1 MTTTELQDYV
11 PEEEWPPVSTMLDG
25 FGDQTL
31 PASPALASTKI
42 ALEAAD
48 GTAIE
53 YSFLTAS
60 QLTWTEGTASG
71 TADYKA
77 IEARPEI
84 FIIDFVRGQGP
95 RGGDGGGRGSA
106 RGGDG
111 GAQDGGAQ
119 DTNAENVT
127 IILDRS
133 TDAVSTAVSRFV
145 TVDGQ
150 VRGTTDFTHSNAGGQ
165 PTVHQRTSDLVGKRI
180 FYRYSD
186 VESYEHIYLNQGT
199 FTWHCVRGGEAGL
212 ADTDRCMTWAVAED
226 LYIFFW
232 TEQVMTVEAVLL
244 IDLREQ
250 RSIGRMFGWDN
261 PSAQPVCLPFNSRLS
276 VLNSTAYPQD
286 THKH

>member
-31 PASPALASTKI
+31 PASPALAATTIS
-42 ALEAAD
+42 LQAAD
-48 GTAIE
+48 GTPIE
-53 YSFLTAS
+53 YSFLTPSA
-60 QLTWTEGTASG
+60 LTWAEGAAGGTA
-71 TADYKA
+71 AYKA
-77 IEARPEI
+77 IEARPGI
-84 FIIDFVRGQGP
+84 FIIDFVRGQD
-95 RGGDGGGRGSA
+95 DGK
-106 RGGDG
+106 
-111 GAQDGGAQ
+111 GAD
-119 DTNAENVT
+119 AENVT
-127 IILDRS
+127 IILDQ
-133 TDAVSTAVSRFV
+133 TTGALTTAVSRFA
-145 TVDGQ
+145 TLDGK
-150 VRGTTDFTHSNAGGQ
+150 VRGTTDFTHSNASGRAA
-165 PTVHQRTSDLVGKRI
+165 VHQRSADLVGKRI

-261 PSAQPVCLPFNSRLS
+261 PAAEPVTLPFNSRLS
-276 VLNSTAYPQD
+276 VLNTTSYPTD

>member
-31 PASPALASTKI
+31 PASSALAAKTIS
-42 ALEAAD
+42 LQAAD
-48 GTAIE
+48 GTPIE
-53 YSFLTAS
+53 YSFLTPS
-60 QLTWTEGTASG
+60 TLTWAEGAAGGTA
-71 TADYKA
+71 AYKA
-77 IEARPEI
+77 IEARPGI
-84 FIIDFVRGQGP
+84 FIIDFVRGQD
-95 RGGDGGGRGSA
+95 DGKDA
-106 RGGDG
+106 D
-111 GAQDGGAQ
+111 
-119 DTNAENVT
+119 AENVT
-127 IILDRS
+127 IILDQ
-133 TDAVSTAVSRFV
+133 TTGAVTTAVSRFA
-145 TVDGQ
+145 TSDGK
-150 VRGTTDFTHSNAGGQ
+150 VRGITDFMHSNVSGKSA
-165 PTVHQRTSDLVGKRI
+165 VHRRSADLVGKRI

-212 ADTDRCMTWAVAED
+212 ADTDRCMTWAVAEG

-244 IDLREQ
+244 IDFREQ

-261 PSAQPVCLPFNSRLS
+261 PAAEPVTLPFNSRLT
-276 VLNSTAYPQD
+276 VLNTTRYPAD

>member
-1 MTTTELQDYV
+1 MTITELQDYV

-31 PASPALASTKI
+31 PASPALAATTISLQT
-42 ALEAAD
+42 AD
-48 GTAIE
+48 GTLAE
-53 YSFLTAS
+53 YTFLTPS
-60 QLTWTEGTASG
+60 TLTWAEGAAKGTA
-71 TADYKA
+71 AYKA
-77 IEARPEI
+77 IEARPGI
-84 FIIDFVRGQGP
+84 FIIDFVRGQDQGK
-95 RGGDGGGRGSA
+95 DA
-106 RGGDG
+106 D
-111 GAQDGGAQ
+111 
-119 DTNAENVT
+119 AENVT
-127 IILDRS
+127 IILDQ
-133 TDAVSTAVSRFV
+133 TTGAVTTAVSRFV
-145 TVDGQ
+145 SSDGK
-150 VRGTTDFTHSNAGGQ
+150 VRGTTEFTHSNASGRAA
-165 PTVHQRTSDLVGKRI
+165 VHQRSADLVGKRI

-261 PSAQPVCLPFNSRLS
+261 PAAEPVTLPFNSRLT
-276 VLNSTAYPQD
+276 VLNTTSYPSD
-286 THKH
+286 TRKH